1 MKFRPLDHP
10 LNWYR
15 YDVSGSIEMLD
26 VYISDVEQQVDKS
39 AADFKTDSE
48 EVVIEGVHEDEPPT
62 FITVHKGL
70 DDGTWDL
77 GAIFL
82 EYFPNLQRR
91 SALITLFAFFEH
103 ELNRLC
109 ALFQA
114 TENYQL
120 TLKDVAGT
128 GIERARTYL
137 SKVALV
143 DLTDP
148 PKPWSDIKNIQALR
162 NLVVHADGR
171 FPQDGPT
178 DRSALRK
185 YVEDNEF
192 LTGDREVVLRAGYL
206 KYALTCFDGYFK
218 QVDKAIHRRY
228 DA

>member
-1 MKFRPLDHP
+1 MNFRPLNHP

-26 VYISDVEQQVDKS
+26 VYISDIEQQVDKS
-39 AADFKTDSE
+39 ASDFKADSE
-48 EVVIEGVHEDEPPT
+48 NVVFEGVYEGEPPT
-62 FITVHKGL
+62 LITMHKGL

-82 EYFPNLQRR
+82 EYFPSLQRR

-103 ELNRLC
+103 ELNKLC

-114 TENYQL
+114 TDNYQL
-120 TLKDVAGT
+120 SLRDVAGT
-128 GIERARTYL
+128 GIGRARTYL
-137 SKVALV
+137 NKVALV
-143 DLTDP
+143 DLTDSLQS
-148 PKPWSDIKNIQALR
+148 WSEIKKIQALR

-171 FPQDGPT
+171 FSQDSQT

-185 YVEDNEF
+185 YVEDNEW

-218 QVDKAIHRRY
+218 QVDTAIHRRY